1 MRFHRIIYFLL
12 LLLLCILATK
22 SNKYIGYR
30 KKKGNFTRGESL
42 CLPHNGYVAGHHAI
56 LTPV

>member
-1 MRFHRIIYFLL
+1 MRFHRMIYFLL

-30 KKKGNFTRGESL
+30 KKKEISPEESL
-42 CLPHNGYVAGHHAI
+42 SVCLI
-56 LTPV
+56 LATWLETMPF